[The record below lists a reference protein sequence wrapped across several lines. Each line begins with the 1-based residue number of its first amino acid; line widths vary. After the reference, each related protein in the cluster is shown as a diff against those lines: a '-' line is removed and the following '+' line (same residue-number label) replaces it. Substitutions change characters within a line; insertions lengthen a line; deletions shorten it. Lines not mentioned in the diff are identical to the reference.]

1 MLQSLSAR
9 TRLLVV
15 APHPDDETLATGRL
29 IQHVLAAGGTAHVLL
44 LSDGDNNPWPQRWL
58 ERRVFIRG
66 TDRLRWATRRRDE
79 FRAAMRCLGLTG
91 EACTALGWADQG
103 LTRRVQQQLPASL
116 AALRAVL
123 DTFEPTVLAM
133 PALQDR
139 HPDHSAAHVL
149 LRLAMQGRG
158 APPDVWLYQVHGP
171 PLGGD
176 DAFVLPADDAMQA
189 RKRAAL
195 ACHASQL
202 ALSAGRMARMAE
214 RPERYHPL
222 RPVTGRQQLPW
233 RPPRLAWPWLTLTV
247 AHTAGAGAWPWSHA
261 PWIRTGQGGYAL
273 AVPASDAGDPRFAKL
288 EARLPSPW
296 IFDHWGWCEL
306 AH

>member
-15 APHPDDETLATGRL
+15 APHPDDETLATGLL
-29 IQHVLAAGGTAHVLL
+29 IQHVLAAGGAAHVLL

-58 ERRVFIRG
+58 ERRVLIRAA
-66 TDRLRWATRRRDE
+66 DRLRWATRRRDE
-79 FRAAMRCLGLTG
+79 FRAAMRCLGLAD

-123 DTFEPTVLAM
+123 NAFEPTVVAM

-149 LRLAMQGRG
+149 LRLAMQGG
-158 APPDVWLYQVHGP
+158 GVPPDVWLYQVHGS
-171 PLGGD
+171 PLAGG
-176 DAFVLPADDAMQA
+176 DAFVLPADDTMQS

-202 ALSAGRMARMAE
+202 ALSAGRMARLAE
-214 RPERYHPL
+214 RPERYLPL
-222 RPVTGRQQLPW
+222 RPATARSLLPW
-233 RPPRLAWPWLTLTV
+233 QPPRLSWPWLTLTV
-247 AHTAGAGAWPWSHA
+247 ADTAGAGAWPWSRA
-261 PWIRTGQGGYAL
+261 PWVRAGQGYAL

-288 EARLPSPW
+288 QARLPSPW